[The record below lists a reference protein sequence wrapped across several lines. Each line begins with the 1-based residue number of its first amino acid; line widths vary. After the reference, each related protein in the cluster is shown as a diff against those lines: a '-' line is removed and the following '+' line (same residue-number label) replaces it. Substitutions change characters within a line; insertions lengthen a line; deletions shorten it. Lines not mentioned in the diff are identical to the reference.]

1 MRARMSDEERCAPA
15 KMHRRGFA
23 ISMATAL
30 GGLAIAGCAERTSLL
45 TGAATPSA
53 GYGPTLPDPAG
64 LLDLP
69 AGFSYRVV
77 SQFGEAMSDGHAVP
91 DRADGMGCF
100 ALPGGRHALVRNH
113 ELSPNGI
120 DQGALRGA
128 AGDLLAYDRLSDG
141 RALPG
146 GTTTIVIDDAS
157 GRAVSQHLS
166 LAGTIRNCAGGI
178 TPWGSWL
185 SCEEDLTKAGNGVG
199 QDHGWVFEVPATAR
213 GLVDP
218 QPIRAMGRFNHEAA
232 AVDPRTGIVY
242 LTEDRDDGL
251 LYRYVPD
258 RPGRLMAGGHLQA
271 LALLD
276 PARTDSRNW
285 AGTDVVEGDWLAVRW
300 IDLDGTDAPDDDLRQ
315 RGNQAGAL
323 RFARGEGIHWG
334 DGELFF
340 CCTSGGAAK
349 LGQIMRL
356 RPGRSGDR
364 LQLFVESRG
373 KTMLDFGDNLTVAP
387 NGHLVV
393 CEDQY
398 TKVVANRLIGVTP
411 GGATYVLAA
420 LTAQTELAGACFSPD
435 GRTLYVNAYSPAK
448 TLAITGPWMRM
459 A

>member
-1 MRARMSDEERCAPA
+1 MSDEERCAPA

-146 GTTTIVIDDAS
+146 GTTTIIIDDAS

-166 LAGTIRNCAGGI
+166 LAGTIRNCAGGV
-178 TPWGSWL
+178 TPWGRWL

-258 RPGRLMAGGHLQA
+258 RPGRLMAGGRLQA

-435 GRTLYVNAYSPAK
+435 GSTLYVNAYSPAK